1 VNKKL
6 IAISGG
12 IAVVMLAGW
21 WFLLW
26 GPAGDAVTAA
36 ETRFTNANAQTVQLE
51 VQRDRLIAIQEELP
65 QLQSRL
71 QTLSAAVPDQAAMS
85 DFLLAASEAEVD
97 SGLDFLTVSASPP
110 SPTLTSGLSSVSVQL
125 TGTGGYFQMLD
136 FINRLQSMHRVMVIK
151 NLTVVANQ
159 LTEEDAALG
168 PPDLSVTISGD
179 LFVATPEPTEGAA

>member
-1 VNKKL
+1 MNKKL